1 MGVFSS
7 RRKREGAGTGRVA
20 APAGDHFL
28 SVTHSMTPHIHH
40 SIVIRQLLK
49 NAVRLWVKNVED
61 MERITCDTD
70 RVMETF
76 SESLKGIVS
85 SISFIN
91 ETMSR
96 AVSDAKREDERIAR
110 KMEVINERYAAVNR
124 SIQRMRDLKDASQ
137 KVLDV
142 VTQITGIAEQTGIL
156 SLNASIEA
164 ARVGEAGRGFAVVAE
179 EIRNLSQKTDELAKS
194 IGEVMDYLMR
204 SVESMVDEME
214 TVRESFDS
222 IVRDIKEIRGCFD
235 SIGRSVEEVGREL
248 NAITASA
255 EQQSRMVEEI
265 QSNIRTL
272 LEDLRESRNVSGALL
287 KSEKIL
293 TRNSP

>member
-1 MGVFSS
+1 M
-7 RRKREGAGTGRVA
+7 
-20 APAGDHFL
+20 
-28 SVTHSMTPHIHH
+28 
-40 SIVIRQLLK
+40 
-49 NAVRLWVKNVED
+49 ED
-61 MERITCDTD
+61 MEKITCDTD

-85 SISFIN
+85 SISSIN

-272 LEDLRESRNVSGALL
+272 LEDLRKSRNVSGALL

>member
-1 MGVFSS
+1 
-7 RRKREGAGTGRVA
+7 
-20 APAGDHFL
+20 
-28 SVTHSMTPHIHH
+28 
-40 SIVIRQLLK
+40 
-49 NAVRLWVKNVED
+49 
-61 MERITCDTD
+61 
-70 RVMETF
+70 METF

-85 SISFIN
+85 SISSIN

-272 LEDLRESRNVSGALL
+272 LEDLRKSRNVSGALL